1 MAKATTKKSRF
12 KIQRSLGLELPGL
25 GKAGA
30 LERRPYAPGVH
41 GNKRKKV
48 SDYAVRLREKQKL
61 TYHYGLREV
70 QLVNYI
76 KKAKKDTSRAWIDT
90 LIITL
95 ESRLSNA
102 IFRLNFAPSILAACQ
117 MISHGHVMLNG
128 KKVKA
133 SGIIVK
139 KGDVISL
146 TEKGYK
152 GQNYTHAQSSPR
164 LPAVPAC
171 FNLEGKDQIKA
182 TLGQE
187 PLATDIPFEFA
198 EQLVTEHYWKI

>member
-12 KIQRSLGLELPGL
+12 KIQRALGLELPGL
-25 GKAGA
+25 GKTGA

-41 GNKRKKV
+41 GNKRKKI
-48 SDYAVRLREKQKL
+48 SDYAVRQREKQKL
-61 TYHYGLREV
+61 THHYGLREK

-90 LIITL
+90 LIISL
-95 ESRLSNA
+95 ERRLGNA
-102 IFRLNFAPSILAACQ
+102 VFRLNFAPSILAACQ
-117 MISHGHVMLNG
+117 MIAHGHVMLNG

-133 SGIIVK
+133 SGMLIK

-152 GQNYTHAQSSPR
+152 GQNYSHAQSTPR

-171 FNLEGKDQIKA
+171 FNMEGKDQKKA
-182 TLGQE
+182 MVAQE
-187 PLATDIPFEFA
+187 PLASDIPFEFA

>member
-1 MAKATTKKSRF
+1 MSKATTGKGRF
-12 KIQRSLGLELPGL
+12 KVQRALGLELPGL
-25 GKAGA
+25 GKPGA

-41 GNKRKKV
+41 GNKRKKI
-48 SDYAVRLREKQKL
+48 SDYAVRQREKQKL
-61 TYHYGLREV
+61 THHYGLREK

-95 ESRLSNA
+95 ESRLSNV

-117 MISHGHVMLNG
+117 MISHGQVLLNG
-128 KKVKA
+128 KKVKSA
-133 SGIIVK
+133 GIIIK
-139 KGDVISL
+139 RGDVISL

-152 GQNYTHAQSSPR
+152 GQSYSHAQSTPR

-171 FNLEGKDQIKA
+171 FDMEGKDLKKA
-182 TLGQE
+182 TVAQE
-187 PLATDIPFEFA
+187 PLATDIPFEFE